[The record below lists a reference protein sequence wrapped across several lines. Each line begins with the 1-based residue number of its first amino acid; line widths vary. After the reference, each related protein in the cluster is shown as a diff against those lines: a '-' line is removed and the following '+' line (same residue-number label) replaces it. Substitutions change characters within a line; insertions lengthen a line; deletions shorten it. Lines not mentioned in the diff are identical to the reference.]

1 MKVNKYDRQIRLWGH
16 NGQKKLSEAKVA
28 LLGSSGAGVEALK
41 NVVLPGV
48 GHVDIWADG
57 NVTQ

>member
-1 MKVNKYDRQIRLWGH
+1 M
-16 NGQKKLSEAKVA
+16 A

-41 NVVLPGV
+41 NLVLPGV